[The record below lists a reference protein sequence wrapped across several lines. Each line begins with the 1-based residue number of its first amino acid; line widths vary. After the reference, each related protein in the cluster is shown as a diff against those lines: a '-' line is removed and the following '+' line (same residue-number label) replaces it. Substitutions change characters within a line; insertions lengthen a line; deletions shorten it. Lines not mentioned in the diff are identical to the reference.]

1 MISLVLL
8 HTLIEDDYIFISLSF
23 LGLFAILIW
32 YQYEILYRYMVLLIS
47 ILGLW
52 LPVLYLL
59 PYIFIVWRV
68 FVGKNASTDQ
78 VLYIGQIIK
87 SDDISDTSDTTA
99 HWVVV
104 VYDQASETYVY
115 THAVGNVI
123 SGEGIKIP
131 FENMPEEKRRK
142 YQLIEVG
149 FVTRFKRSL
158 KMKNVVDNEKMES
171 GYSCQEYAIDVAFQL
186 SSSRTYTLVKTM
198 MMLRFRTIAFY
209 SLVLLS
215 AYLCVIDHELAK
227 FIHPAVITNIFGAM
241 ELSRI
246 GTHNTAQ
253 VGVRPVVRAYL
264 HLSSTQFIQ
273 LFAIFVFIV
282 ILYMRD
288 GLQIAVFTVFFVIL
302 VVRK

>member
-1 MISLVLL
+1 MLYTVVQS
-8 HTLIEDDYIFISLSF
+8 DYVFISLSF
-23 LGLFAILIW
+23 LGLFAVLVW
-32 YQYEILYRYMVLLIS
+32 YKYEILYRYMVLLIS

-59 PYIFIVWRV
+59 PYVLIVWRV

-78 VLYIGQIIK
+78 VLFIGQIIK
-87 SDDISDTSDTTA
+87 SDDISDTSDTTS

-104 VYDQASETYVY
+104 VYDQANETYVY

-131 FENMPEEKRRK
+131 FRNMSEDKRRK
-142 YQLIEVG
+142 YRLIEVG
-149 FVTRFKRSL
+149 SVTRVNRSL
-158 KMKNVVDNEKMES
+158 KMKNVVDNEMMQS

-198 MMLRFRTIAFY
+198 MMLRFRTVAFY
-209 SLVLLS
+209 SLLLFS
-215 AYLCVIDHELAK
+215 AYLCVIDHEFAK

-253 VGVRPVVRAYL
+253 VGVWPVVRAYL
-264 HLSSTQFIQ
+264 RLSSTHFIQ
-273 LFAIFVFIV
+273 LFAIFVLIV
-282 ILYMRD
+282 VLYIRD
-288 GLQIAVFTVFFVIL
+288 GLHIAFFTVFFVI
-302 VVRK
+302 VAVRK